1 LNGIPNFTAK
11 SEINVLDWIDEE
23 TLAVGTL
30 DNTLYILNSVNGT
43 VISKYT
49 TNSNIKTLKYL
60 ATSGTLAAFLY
71 NGDIMTLSRDF
82 IKEK

>member
-1 LNGIPNFTAK
+1 M
-11 SEINVLDWIDEE
+11 LDWIDEE

-30 DNTLYILNSVNGT
+30 DNTLYILNAVNGT

-49 TNSNIKTLKYL
+49 TNSNIKTLKYQ

-71 NGDIMTLSRDF
+71 NGDLMTLSRDF
-82 IKEK
+82 IKEKQSI